1 MDLTEFLRL
10 VWPDGEHF
18 FVVEAA
24 EGQMKH
30 HLMHRAEDAAKR
42 IKWRD
47 EDPETN
53 LYYAMA
59 SFKQA
64 EYEDSKGKRRRRTQE
79 NVDRLKCFWIDLDC
93 KGKTGDYADQK
104 EAILDIVRLCAE
116 TGLQKPTLVVNSGYG
131 IHAYWVL
138 DEAISGVEW
147 TAVAD
152 RWRATLDA
160 HNIRH
165 DSSCTTDAARILR
178 PVGTGNKKPGAA
190 PRDVK
195 LIGQVGAV
203 TSLKTFSEA
212 LSGTIMPVSGPIRS
226 FGDVDLSLNEQ
237 GMDVVEH
244 RPSSIIEIVKECSL
258 LRTIGKVGGNV
269 SEPIWHRTLGVL
281 KFTVEAEQAIHTF
294 SKGHPG
300 YDYYATVEKTAA
312 WRADPTSCEEMHK
325 VSASELPGHC
335 QNCQHRGSI
344 KGPLQLGYPKVMI
357 TEVARTVTA
366 TGFTESVV
374 EVSALPPSMEGR
386 FKWDAGKLWRNT
398 VDKEASKGLSEPV
411 FSWQVFCDM
420 LFYPTG
426 HFRDMEEKHQMI
438 WTVREREGVYR
449 EFVLTGGSLGAGG
462 QPLFRELG
470 ENGVTS
476 KNGGKPDMEAYIAH
490 WASEIKRNAAAT
502 ETYMRFGWHGN
513 SFLLGDTMYTPVGSE
528 KVKVGADAA
537 AMVKY
542 FEPHGDIET
551 WTKLVDEAYNH
562 NGMEPYQFL
571 IGSAFGSILVP
582 FMNVAGGSITS
593 AISYGTGQGKTT
605 ACKVGFGVYGCPD
618 ENTQV
623 TLSRSSVT
631 HKGIFAIAGILHNI
645 PVIVDEMTN
654 IDGKELSD
662 IVYTWSQGQPR
673 IRLMGS
679 GELAPIGFGWSG
691 TMMQSSNKP
700 MTTIIASA
708 KPGADAEL
716 ARLVEFDCS
725 GVKKLPKD
733 KADKLFKSLK
743 KQYGVAAQIYVPWVV
758 QNIDEVKTLLERT
771 QLAIDR
777 KFGLTGE
784 NRYWSANYTVAIV
797 GLMIAKRLKLINF
810 DLQSTMLWCESQSKS
825 MRGEISAST
834 SSSEEL
840 FSMML
845 NDLAPGIVVTDI
857 EGGRGAGGKDAYV
870 IKEPNSKYTGRAILD
885 TGLAYLMQPAV
896 FEWCSKKQVDP
907 KAMISAAHERGWV
920 KSLVSEKRYP
930 GKGTNFAM
938 GQTRCFILDWA
949 LLENSSQTAPHL
961 AEVVHLMNTGTSK

>member
-1 MDLTEFLRL
+1 
-10 VWPDGEHF
+10 
-18 FVVEAA
+18 
-24 EGQMKH
+24 MKH
-30 HLMHRAEDAAKR
+30 HHVQSVEEAAKR

-47 EDPETN
+47 DKADSN

-59 SFKQA
+59 SFKDA
-64 EYEDSKGKRRRRTQE
+64 EYLDAKGKRRRRTQD
-79 NVDRLKCFWIDLDC
+79 NVAQVKCFWIDMDC
-93 KGKTGDYADQK
+93 KGKVNDYASQAD
-104 EAILDIVRLCAE
+104 AVRDIVRLCSE

-138 DEAISGVEW
+138 EESISGDEW
-147 TAVAD
+147 TAVAN
-152 RWRATLDA
+152 RWRTTLDA
-160 HNIRH
+160 HGIKH
-165 DSSCTTDAARILR
+165 DSSCTTDSARILR
-178 PVGTGNKKPGAA
+178 PIESHNRKVDALA
-190 PRDVK
+190 RDVK
-195 LIGQVGAV
+195 LVGNPGA
-203 TSLKTFSEA
+203 TISLEEFSSA
-212 LSGTIMPVSGPIRS
+212 LSGQFATQPGPIRS
-226 FGDVDLSLNEQ
+226 FGNVDLSLNEA

-244 RPSSIIEIVKECSL
+244 RPSSILEVVKECSL
-258 LRTIGKVGGNV
+258 LSAVGKLGGNV
-269 SEPIWHRTLGVL
+269 SEPVWHRTIGVV
-281 KFTVEAEQAIHTF
+281 KFTVEADKAIHLF
-294 SKGHPG
+294 SRGHPG
-300 YDYYATVEKTAA
+300 YDYYATVEKAAA
-312 WRADPTSCEEMHK
+312 WGADPTSCEEMHK
-325 VSASELPGHC
+325 VSSSELPGHC
-335 QNCQHRGSI
+335 QSCPHRGSI

-357 TEVARTVTA
+357 TEVARTTTA
-366 TGFTESVV
+366 TGFTESIV

-386 FKWDAGKLWRNT
+386 FKWDAGKLWQNIF
-398 VDKEASKGLSEPV
+398 DKDASKEQKCEIYTWTP
-411 FSWQVFCDM
+411 FCDM

-426 HFRDMEEKHQMI
+426 HFRDMDEKHQMI

-449 EFVLTGGSLGAGG
+449 EFVLSGGALGAAG

-470 ENGVTS
+470 ESGVTS
-476 KNGGKPDMEAYIAH
+476 KNGGKPSMEAYIAH

-513 SFLLGDTMYTPVGSE
+513 SFLLGDTMYTTVGSE

-562 NGMEPYQFL
+562 HGMEPYQFL

-631 HKGIFAIAGILHNI
+631 HKGIFAIAGILHNL

-673 IRLMGS
+673 IRLMGT

-700 MTTIIASA
+700 MTAIIASA

-725 GVKKLPKD
+725 GVKKLPKE

-743 KQYGVAAQIYVPWVV
+743 KQYGVAAQVYVPWVV
-758 QNIDEVKTLLERT
+758 QNIDEVKDLLERT
-771 QLAIDR
+771 QIAVDR

-834 SSSEEL
+834 SSPEEL

-885 TGLAYLMQPAV
+885 TGLAYLIQPAV

-907 KAMISAAHERGWV
+907 KSMISAAYDRGWV

-949 LLENSSQTAPHL
+949 LLGNSVQTAPHL
-961 AEVVHLMNTGTSK
+961 AEVVHMMNTGTSK